1 MPVQNIFFCISNNYL
16 YSSQKTAMSE
26 EEQIIQDY
34 MVNFPYNHFNTLSF
48 LDTDEIL
55 VTKRNF

>member
-1 MPVQNIFFCISNNYL
+1 
-16 YSSQKTAMSE
+16 MSE
-26 EEQIIQDY
+26 EEQTIQDY

-48 LDTDEIL
+48 LDTAEIL

>member
-1 MPVQNIFFCISNNYL
+1 
-16 YSSQKTAMSE
+16 MSE
-26 EEQIIQDY
+26 EEQTIQDY
-34 MVNFPYNHFNTLSF
+34 MVNFPYTHFNTLSF

>member
-1 MPVQNIFFCISNNYL
+1 
-16 YSSQKTAMSE
+16 MSE
-26 EEQIIQDY
+26 EEQTIQDY

>member
-1 MPVQNIFFCISNNYL
+1 MPVQNIFFYISNNYL

-26 EEQIIQDY
+26 EEQTIQDY
-34 MVNFPYNHFNTLSF
+34 MVNFPYTHFNTLSF
-48 LDTDEIL
+48 LDTAEIL